1 MAEVSIVIATL
12 CELKLTSSQG
22 VFRDR
27 GLAVPRMP
35 AHLTIGELSHRSGV
49 AASAL
54 RFYESVG
61 LIAAERTAGNQ
72 RRYPRHMLRRVA
84 FIRAA
89 QRVGLSLDE
98 VAAALG
104 SLPDRRT
111 PTKADW
117 ERVSR
122 AWTARLDR
130 QIADLERL
138 KEKLTGCV
146 GCGCLSLRTCVLSN
160 PGDEQAAVAP
170 GAAWLSADHPQLQA
184 QPPAAAGSTNAEP

>member
-1 MAEVSIVIATL
+1 M
-12 CELKLTSSQG
+12 
-22 VFRDR
+22 
-27 GLAVPRMP
+27 PRMP

-61 LIAAERTAGNQ
+61 LIAAERTVGNQ

-89 QRVGLSLDE
+89 QRVGLSLNE
-98 VAAALG
+98 VATALAA
-104 SLPDRRT
+104 LPDRRT

-160 PGDEQAAVAP
+160 PNDEQGDVAP
-170 GAAWLSADHPQLQA
+170 GAPWLSAEPGARPHDRA
-184 QPPAAAGSTNAEP
+184 ENARPHARAENATRLSARDA

>member
-1 MAEVSIVIATL
+1 M
-12 CELKLTSSQG
+12 
-22 VFRDR
+22 
-27 GLAVPRMP
+27 PRLP
-35 AHLTIGELSHRSGV
+35 PQLTIGELASRSGV
-49 AASAL
+49 ASSAL

-61 LIAAERTAGNQ
+61 LISAERTAGNQ

-98 VAAALG
+98 VAAALS

-117 ERVSR
+117 QRVSR
-122 AWTARLDR
+122 AWAGRIDR

-138 KEKLTGCV
+138 KAKLTGCV

-160 PGDEQAAVAP
+160 PNDDQAQIAP
-170 GAAWLSADHPQLQA
+170 GAPWLAADPVE
-184 QPPAAAGSTNAEP
+184 PADD